1 MTKLTVI
8 QVKSSVEAKQWVLR
22 VFWNLIAGGFHSVHD
37 DFSDTGH
44 DIQLISPFDAK
55 IHI

>member
-1 MTKLTVI
+1 M
-8 QVKSSVEAKQWVLR
+8 QAKSSVEAKQWVLR
-22 VFWNLIAGGFHSVHD
+22 AFWNLIAGGFHFVHD
-37 DFSDTGH
+37 NFSDTAY